1 LRQDRRH
8 DRKERAMAINAATEI
23 MIRELLIGSPVAK
36 TLGVTADVI
45 AVDRIVLRLPF
56 SPANVTVK
64 SIVHGGVIAT
74 LIDIAGAAASFSGA
88 PPGSLGA
95 TSTLAISYIAP
106 ADGAELTAE
115 ARVIQRGRSQ
125 TVAEVA
131 VRDAAGRLVAQ
142 ALSTN
147 RLFPPK

>member
-1 LRQDRRH
+1 
-8 DRKERAMAINAATEI
+8 MSINSSTEA
-23 MIRELLIGSPVAK
+23 MIREVLVASPIAK

-45 AVDRIVLRLPF
+45 SLDRIVLRLPF

-106 ADGAELTAE
+106 ADGADLMAE

-131 VRDAAGRLVAQ
+131 VRDASGRLVAQ